1 MAESTSRLSLDE
13 VRASVNRIRNEG
25 ERLVGR
31 IRHDALAL
39 VDAGRHRD
47 VRKLQKELRER
58 AEEAAK
64 DIRTQRTRLVG
75 VVEELLA
82 RLADIITST
91 LKVVRQDE
99 LAAIG
104 RRLAEIERRLEKLT
118 KHKAA

>member
-13 VRASVNRIRNEG
+13 VRASVNMIRNEG

-39 VDAGRHRD
+39 VDAGRKRD
-47 VRKLQKELRER
+47 VRKLQAELRER
-58 AEEAAK
+58 AEEAVK
-64 DIRTQRTRLVG
+64 DIRKQRTRLVG

-104 RRLAEIERRLEKLT
+104 RRLVEIERRLEKLT

>member
-1 MAESTSRLSLDE
+1 LSLDE
-13 VRASVNRIRNEG
+13 VRASVNMIRNEG

-39 VDAGRHRD
+39 VDAGRKRD
-47 VRKLQKELRER
+47 VRKLQAELRDR
-58 AEEAAK
+58 AEEAVK
-64 DIRTQRTRLVG
+64 DIRKQRTRLVG

>member
-91 LKVVRQDE
+91 LKVVRQEE